1 MFRLAGPTCLAGD
14 VIGDY
19 DFDRPLQEG
28 DLVLL
33 GDMAIYTTCKN
44 NTFNG
49 MPLPN
54 LWKLDSAGGLE
65 QLTAHGYNAFK
76 KPAGPLTGDR
86 RPAPTVLRRR
96 TVGAFLVLRSGA
108 PADFALTKREN

>member
-33 GDMAIYTTCKN
+33 GDMAIYTTCKQYLQRHAS
-44 NTFNG
+44 
-49 MPLPN
+49 PQSLE
-54 LWKLDSAGGLE
+54 AGQRRGSGAADRPRL
-65 QLTAHGYNAFK
+65 QRLQ

-86 RPAPTVLRRR
+86 RPPRRSCGAGPSGLFWSSGPAPRLI
-96 TVGAFLVLRSGA
+96 L
-108 PADFALTKREN
+108 P

>member
-65 QLTAHGYNAFK
+65 QLTATATTPSK
-76 KPAGPLTGDR
+76 AGWAADGISAS
-86 RPAPTVLRRR
+86 APTVLRRR
-96 TVGAFLVLRSGA
+96 TVGAFLVLRSGT
-108 PADFALTKREN
+108 PADFALKKREN